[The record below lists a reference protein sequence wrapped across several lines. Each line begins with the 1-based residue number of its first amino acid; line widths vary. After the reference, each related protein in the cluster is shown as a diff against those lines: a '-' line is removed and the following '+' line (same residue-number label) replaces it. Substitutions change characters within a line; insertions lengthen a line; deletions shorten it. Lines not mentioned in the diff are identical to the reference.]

1 MTHPF
6 TLGIQL
12 ALPHAYERNEDFS
25 ALLSFVSLCGFTELE
40 LNIADPWRT
49 PQERLKAFLA
59 EFGLTMTRLATGLAA
74 RTAGLSLSAASDRVR
89 RRSVKQC
96 ISMIR
101 YAAEFPAAVI
111 IGLLKGAG
119 DDDSENAPARFADSL
134 ADLTAA
140 LGTLPVP
147 VLIEATNRRECRV
160 VNSLEEAVEAIAKY
174 PGAGFSILPDTY
186 HLKAEG
192 ADITATLLRH
202 MDHFNSLHLSDDNR
216 KVPGLGGIDFYP
228 IISALLE
235 AGYQGSLVLEGRF
248 GPSPRIDIG
257 RSVRY
262 LRHFMRY

>member
-1 MTHPF
+1 MTHPY

-12 ALPHAYERNEDFS
+12 ALPDAYEKDEDFS

-40 LNIADPWRT
+40 LNISDPWRT
-49 PQERLKAFLA
+49 PTGRLKGFLA

-74 RTAGLSLSAASDRVR
+74 RTSGLSLSSASDRVR
-89 RRSVKQC
+89 RRSVKRC
-96 ISMIR
+96 IAMIR
-101 YAAEFPAAVI
+101 YAAEFPAGVI

-119 DDDSENAPARFADSL
+119 DDGSENAPIRFADSL
-134 ADLTAA
+134 AEVMAA

-160 VNSLEEAVEAIAKY
+160 VNTLAEAVEVIAKY
-174 PGAGFSILPDTY
+174 PGAGLSILPDTY

-192 ADITATLLRH
+192 ADITATLVRYK
-202 MDHFNSLHLSDDNR
+202 DRFSSLHLSDDNR

-228 IISALLE
+228 IINALFD
-235 AGYQGSLVLEGRF
+235 AGYMGSLVLEGRF
-248 GPSPRIDIG
+248 GPSPRSDIG